1 MPLTPAHERLRQADL
16 CELEATLVY
25 IVSAKAARTIE
36 RPYLKKTQYYLHK
49 GKKKPQTKFSFEAQ
63 TGLIRVLLML
73 ETEEFSL

>member
-36 RPYLKKTQYYLHK
+36 RPYLKKHNTTSIREKKSHK
-49 GKKKPQTKFSFEAQ
+49 QNF
-63 TGLIRVLLML
+63 LLRHKQD
-73 ETEEFSL
+73 